1 MKELTGKYV
10 AIVHSIV
17 IMVVLALGPVLEGE
31 QFLIGPVPGVVQIL
45 MGTYPQVHMLCRI
58 YHSIM
63 LS

>member
-45 MGTYPQVHMLCRI
+45 MGTYPQVHML
-58 YHSIM
+58 
-63 LS
+63 